1 MEGERGE
8 EREERGE
15 GWVAREMKG
24 EIRARFPQTQK
35 LEVASR
41 GRAQGVFSVY
51 TLAQWLVNILGTELS
66 LQTDDLP
73 RNLLYLV
80 SFGTTWESEAEGSQ
94 VIIIII

>member
-41 GRAQGVFSVY
+41 G
-51 TLAQWLVNILGTELS
+51 
-66 LQTDDLP
+66 
-73 RNLLYLV
+73 
-80 SFGTTWESEAEGSQ
+80 
-94 VIIIII
+94 